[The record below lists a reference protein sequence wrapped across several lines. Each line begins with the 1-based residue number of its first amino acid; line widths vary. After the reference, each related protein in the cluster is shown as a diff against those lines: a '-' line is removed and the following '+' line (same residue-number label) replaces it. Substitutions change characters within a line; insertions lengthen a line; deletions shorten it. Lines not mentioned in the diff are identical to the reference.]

1 MSIVLII
8 RDGIIYEERCDFESY
23 KSDKGTTVKP
33 KTQEE
38 INRFREFSEINKLND
53 ASDIILNTFNEV
65 LKNAKAL
72 SADQEK
78 ELAKDLSDD
87 SDGGEIS
94 FDDAMA
100 FFNFCRNS
108 SEVNNVDDY
117 LNQIDK
123 LAAESVDE
131 DEKRRL
137 LKIRQLL
144 FSNMCRPYQA
154 RNVARTLKNA
164 GWNIDF
170 SDYGDYFLNK
180 GNIIGVS
187 QGKDSA
193 AICFLA
199 NGDVVIHSEIPDID
213 KRKNLQET
221 VLRAL
226 QQGGATKAVSYCDKE
241 QKSLKQVKK
250 VQAKK
255 KNTASNQQKNV
266 IRDIENLKEEKK
278 QGAKSNG

>member
-1 MSIVLII
+1 MSIVVVV
-8 RDGIIYEERCDFESY
+8 RNGIIYEERCAYESY

-38 INRFREFSEINKLND
+38 LERWRAFSELNKQND
-53 ASDIILNTFNEV
+53 ANDVILHTFNEV

-100 FFNFCRNS
+100 FFDFCRNS
-108 SEVNNVDDY
+108 SEVNNVDEY

-123 LAAESVDE
+123 LVIETD
-131 DEKRRL
+131 DDGEKRRL

-154 RNVARTLKNA
+154 RIVAKTLKKS
-164 GWNIDF
+164 GWNIDL
-170 SDYGDYFLNK
+170 SDYGDNFLNK

-199 NGDVVIHSEIPDID
+199 NGDVVIHSEIPDTD

-221 VLRAL
+221 VLKAL

-255 KNTASNQQKNV
+255 KNTISNQQKNV
-266 IRDIENLKEEKK
+266 VGDTKNLKKEKK
-278 QGAKSNG
+278 QGAESNG